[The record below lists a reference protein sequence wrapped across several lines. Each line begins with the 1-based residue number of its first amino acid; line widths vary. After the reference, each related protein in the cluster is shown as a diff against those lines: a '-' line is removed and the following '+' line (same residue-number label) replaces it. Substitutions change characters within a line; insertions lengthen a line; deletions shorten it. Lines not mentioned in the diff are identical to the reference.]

1 MSIFRKKYKFKL
13 KSHQFYT
20 FTSQALD
27 FSTYE
32 RLASSGAL
40 PLYVVYVVIMVIS
53 FTVLTLVKWR
63 HAPETE
69 KTRVNGP
76 EVTNNNPRVVTR
88 SDSRATMYHERQQ
101 QQPDPVVNGGHGVST
116 GSWYLDT
123 LQSRPDTCFHVAMS
137 IVLGVLA
144 ASTLR
149 MKCFWTPYIC
159 VLASAGLADKTL
171 WSVLVKRVT
180 GGLSQGTVNL
190 VRHIAIACLIIVLFT
205 KHKPV

>member
-1 MSIFRKKYKFKL
+1 
-13 KSHQFYT
+13 
-20 FTSQALD
+20 
-27 FSTYE
+27 
-32 RLASSGAL
+32 
-40 PLYVVYVVIMVIS
+40 MVIS
-53 FTVLTLVKWR
+53 YTILTLVKWR
-63 HAPETE
+63 QPQETE
-69 KTRVNGP
+69 KPRVNGP
-76 EVTNNNPRVVTR
+76 EINNPRVLTR
-88 SDSRATMYHERQQ
+88 SDSRATMYHERRDQSV
-101 QQPDPVVNGGHGVST
+101 PVTGTGNGT

-171 WSVLVKRVT
+171 WSALVKKLT
-180 GGLSQGTVNL
+180 GGHSQGTVNL
-190 VRHIAIACLIIVLFT
+190 VRHIAIACLIIVLST